1 MRPVIL
7 LVLVVYRAIP
17 NEFFLIE
24 YSTRYDKNKREFGIK
39 RFEAFF
45 EIFVDFWVVFSN
57 QEFSIHTVI
66 YIDSVDCCLKINV
79 SYAK

>member
-17 NEFFLIE
+17 KKSQWMLLIE
-24 YSTRYDKNKREFGIK
+24 YSTHDDKNKREFGIK

-45 EIFVDFWVVFSN
+45 LIFIDFWVVFSN
-57 QEFSIHTVI
+57 QGFSIHTCNI
-66 YIDSVDCCLKINV
+66 YWFGGLLFK
-79 SYAK
+79 K